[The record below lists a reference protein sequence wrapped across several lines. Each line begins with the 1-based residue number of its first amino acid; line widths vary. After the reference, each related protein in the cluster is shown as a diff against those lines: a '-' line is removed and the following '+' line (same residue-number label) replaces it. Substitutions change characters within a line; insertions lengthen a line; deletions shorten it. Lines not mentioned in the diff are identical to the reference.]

1 MFMVTV
7 TLNGETRNFFY
18 FSGYAEREQLTAN
31 AVGLNCKLLPILNAE
46 TLHLLFH
53 LIAQVY

>member
-18 FSGYAEREQLTAN
+18 FSGYAEHEQLKAN
-31 AVGLNCKLLPILNAE
+31 AVGLNCKLSEILN
-46 TLHLLFH
+46 
-53 LIAQVY
+53 V